1 MPVVLEALSWQRCA
15 EQSIL
20 PASRTTL
27 QPTARQVNHMPTCK
41 LTALTNKTLQ
51 ITRIRAHRPSKN
63 EPMVFAASVSARTL
77 AMMPRCDLHVR
88 RHASENA
95 PQKAVSHR
103 LRHLEENLASCSRYV
118 SQCNIKNKTFRNVH
132 THIRVLIRFCR
143 LLKHTQPAKRHCT
156 SWLVG

>member
-1 MPVVLEALSWQRCA
+1 M
-15 EQSIL
+15 
-20 PASRTTL
+20 

-63 EPMVFAASVSARTL
+63 EPMVFAAIASARTL

-88 RHASENA
+88 RQASEKT

-118 SQCNIKNKTFRNVH
+118 SQCNKKQNFQKRTYTH
-132 THIRVLIRFCR
+132 TRFDPLLPTSQTYSTRKAPLHIVVGWL
-143 LLKHTQPAKRHCT
+143 TE
-156 SWLVG
+156 WLVGWLVA